1 MVGSLFETI
10 GLFLLIF
17 FFAGGSLSLPCQ
29 AVQGAVCLGQERRA
43 GVLGRLGQLS
53 WSATAGK
60 VCRLLL
66 GLMAVA
72 GLQKVR
78 QISPFLSLSLYS
90 SSLPLPLPLP
100 SPSLKKLLEH
110 IFFFCHINTSFL
122 SYLSLPDPAEHTQEE
137 CHPPTRGRHAMCGF
151 PSNYL

>member
-72 GLQKVR
+72 GL
-78 QISPFLSLSLYS
+78 
-90 SSLPLPLPLP
+90 
-100 SPSLKKLLEH
+100 
-110 IFFFCHINTSFL
+110 
-122 SYLSLPDPAEHTQEE
+122 
-137 CHPPTRGRHAMCGF
+137 
-151 PSNYL
+151 